1 MGGNPAPAPA
11 PAAAAPAAPAAP
23 SASDFG
29 IDDAQAAPA
38 APEEQPFDKEPFNAG
53 VEADE
58 ETDPKKFIEQL
69 SGKLGQ
75 SLRKYSDQQGQ
86 PDFQLEKFAV
96 NSVLSATHTS
106 EMDPK
111 DQKDIINK
119 VEGAGKGDEHM
130 NNAEP
135 TDMPTEPAAEPSQE
149 DLPAENEMILHEVEL
164 DDIKAERLIALYD
177 KGDIDIKR
185 YLLRK
190 LSYMDLSDEDDVQS
204 GEQNKLKNRTDFL
217 ECLEDHVDEE
227 DLRDLFNELREDGIN
242 IPSSNVEENFMLK
255 NPKKNNMFQEG
266 SNDILEQKPCQ
277 AGYKQLGMKEKN
289 GRQVPN
295 CIPIKK

>member
-11 PAAAAPAAPAAP
+11 PAAAAPAAPN
-23 SASDFG
+23 ASDFG
-29 IDDAQAAPA
+29 IDDTQAAPS
-38 APEEQPFDKEPFNAG
+38 APDAQDEKPFDKEPFNAG

-86 PDFQLEKFAV
+86 PDFELEKFAV

-119 VEGAGKGDEHM
+119 VEGAGKGDEHID
-130 NNAEP
+130 NAEP
-135 TDMPTEPAAEPSQE
+135 TDMPTEPTEEPSQE
-149 DLPAENEMILHEVEL
+149 DLPAENEMVLHEVEL

-177 KGDIDIKR
+177 KG
-185 YLLRK
+185 
-190 LSYMDLSDEDDVQS
+190 SDDVKKMLTRMLALNDDYT
-204 GEQNKLKNRTDFL
+204 NKDNFL
-217 ECLEDHVDEE
+217 EGLEDHVDKE
-227 DLRDLFNELREDGIN
+227 DLMNVFNALKEMGVD

-255 NPKKNNMFQEG
+255 NPKKNNMFQKG
-266 SNDILEQKPCQ
+266 SNDILEQKPCW
-277 AGYKQLGMKEKN
+277 AGYEQIGMKEKN

-295 CIPIKK
+295 CVPIKK